1 MPNNLNNIKL
11 IIFDVNETMFSLNRI
26 SNIFDKFGL
35 PNYSTSIWFSNIL
48 KEGFASI
55 NYNNFNSF
63 KKIGVNE
70 LHRLFLKFKFNYTK
84 EHIDKVINEFSQLDV
99 HEDVKESVKLL
110 YKFNIKMVTLTNG
123 SKENTLKLLKKNQ
136 LSKYIKR
143 CFSIDE
149 VKLWKPNKKTYLYVC
164 NKMRIL
170 PSNTLMIATHSW
182 DVTGAKNAGLKT
194 AYISRYEKILGSIY
208 PKPDIVAQDCLS
220 IINRIKFN

>member
-35 PNYSTSIWFSNIL
+35 PNYSTSIWFSNVL

-55 NYNNFNSF
+55 NYSNFNSF
-63 KKIGVNE
+63 KKISVNE
-70 LHRLFLKFKFNYTK
+70 LQRLFLKFKFRYTK

-110 YKFNIKMVTLTNG
+110 YKHNIKVVTLTNG
-123 SKENTLKLLKKNQ
+123 SKENTLKLLKKNK

-143 CFSIDE
+143 SFSIDE
-149 VKLWKPNKKTYLYVC
+149 IKLWKPNKKTYLYVC
-164 NKMRIL
+164 KEMRIL
-170 PSNTLMIATHSW
+170 PSNALMIAAHSW

-194 AYISRYEKILGSIY
+194 AYITRYEKKLSTIH
-208 PKPDIVAQDCLS
+208 PKPDIIKKDCLS
-220 IINRIKFN
+220 IIKQIKFN

>member
-35 PNYSTSIWFSNIL
+35 PNYSTSIWFSNVL

-55 NYNNFNSF
+55 NYSNFNSF
-63 KKIGVNE
+63 KKICVNE
-70 LHRLFLKFKFNYTK
+70 LQRLFLKFKFRYTK

-99 HEDVKESVKLL
+99 HEDVKVSVKLL
-110 YKFNIKMVTLTNG
+110 YKYNIKIVTLTNG
-123 SKENTLKLLKKNQ
+123 SKENTLKLLKKNK

-149 VKLWKPNKKTYLYVC
+149 IKLWKPNKKTYLYVC
-164 NKMRIL
+164 KEMRIL
-170 PSNTLMIATHSW
+170 PSNALMIAAHSW

-194 AYISRYEKILGSIY
+194 AYITRYEKKLSTIH
-208 PKPDIVAQDCLS
+208 PKPDIIKKDCLS
-220 IINRIKFN
+220 IIKQITFN

>member
-26 SNIFDKFGL
+26 SNILDKFGL
-35 PNYSTSIWFSNIL
+35 PNYSTSIWFSNVL

-55 NYNNFNSF
+55 NYSSFNSF
-63 KKIGVNE
+63 KKICVNE
-70 LHRLFLKFKFNYTK
+70 LQRLFLKFKFRYTK
-84 EHIDKVINEFSQLDV
+84 EHINKVINEFSQLDV

-110 YKFNIKMVTLTNG
+110 YKYNIKIVTLTNG
-123 SKENTLKLLKKNQ
+123 SKENTLKLLQKNK

-149 VKLWKPNKKTYLYVC
+149 IKLWKPNKKTYLYVC
-164 NKMRIL
+164 KEMRIL
-170 PSNTLMIATHSW
+170 PSNTLMIAAHSW

-194 AYISRYEKILGSIY
+194 AYITRYEKMLSTIH
-208 PKPDIVAQDCLS
+208 PRPDIIKKDCLS
-220 IINRIKFN
+220 IIKQIKFN

>member
-26 SNIFDKFGL
+26 SDIFDKFGL
-35 PNYSTSIWFSNIL
+35 PNYSTSIWFSNVL

-55 NYNNFNSF
+55 NYSNFNSF
-63 KKIGVNE
+63 KKICVNE
-70 LHRLFLKFKFNYTK
+70 LQRLFLKFKFRYTK
-84 EHIDKVINEFSQLDV
+84 EHINKVINEFSQLDV

-110 YKFNIKMVTLTNG
+110 YKYNIKIVTLTNG
-123 SKENTLKLLKKNQ
+123 SKENTLKLLQKNK

-149 VKLWKPNKKTYLYVC
+149 IKLWKPNKKTYLYVC
-164 NKMRIL
+164 KEMRIL
-170 PSNTLMIATHSW
+170 PSNTLMIAAHSW

-194 AYISRYEKILGSIY
+194 AYITRYEKKLSTIH
-208 PKPDIVAQDCLS
+208 PKPDIIKKDCLS
-220 IINRIKFN
+220 IIKQIKFN